1 MCGVCGVCVCVC
13 VCVCTCVCVCVCV
26 AEVIL
31 SQSCSK
37 RVSDERP
44 TSHSGSSVHPV
55 SYYRTKHANK
65 QLHTKAIDSGYEEG
79 SWVEEGQED
88 GDSKAPHT
96 ISLWR
101 EDMGGH
107 GKQPRGT

>member
-1 MCGVCGVCVCVC
+1 MCGV
-13 VCVCTCVCVCVCV
+13 CVCVCVCV

-31 SQSCSK
+31 CQSWSK

-55 SYYRTKHANK
+55 SYYRTKHANR
-65 QLHTKAIDSGYEEG
+65 QLHTEAIDSGYEEG

-107 GKQPRGT
+107 GQQPRGT